1 MISEDWLKIKKEN
14 REVEL
19 FCISILIMYII
30 TWKYWNGLGRIL
42 MKTHSIILSTDM
54 VEAILAGRKNKLW
67 ELFSPRPA
75 FNAELDH
82 VDDLVYAVFTNGQIC
97 RSRYFAGDIIGVRE
111 IFGYDSE
118 KRRIFKAGS
127 SSQVTKDNKWYPAAM
142 MRSDWA
148 RLRLKILSCQVI
160 RFRDMSNTDAFA
172 EGYCHLNDWKSA
184 VFRKAAT
191 AWACNEYA
199 WEYSFCLENC

>member
-1 MISEDWLKIKKEN
+1 
-14 REVEL
+14 
-19 FCISILIMYII
+19 
-30 TWKYWNGLGRIL
+30 

-54 VEAILAGRKNKLW
+54 VEAILAGRKTKLW

-97 RSRYFAGDIIGVRE
+97 RSRYFAGDILGVRE

-142 MRSDWA
+142 MRGEWA
-148 RLRLKILSCQVI
+148 RLRLKIL
-160 RFRDMSNTDAFA
+160 RT
-172 EGYCHLNDWKSA
+172 YP
-184 VFRKAAT
+184 
-191 AWACNEYA
+191 
-199 WEYSFCLENC
+199 